1 MKTKISY
8 WTLLVFG
15 IVLNGF
21 QVYKYLTN
29 QLEYSMLELIV
40 LVVGVCFNFA
50 PRKIITIFEN
60 KFINKN
66 E

>member
-1 MKTKISY
+1 MRTKISY

-15 IVLNGF
+15 IILNGF

-29 QLEYSMLELIV
+29 QLEYSMLELVV

-50 PRKIITIFEN
+50 PKKIITIFEN

>member
-1 MKTKISY
+1 MKTKLSY
-8 WTLLVFG
+8 WLMFFFG
-15 IVLNGF
+15 ATLNGF

-40 LVVGVCFNFA
+40 LVVGVAFNFA
-50 PRKIITIFEN
+50 PKKIITIFEN
-60 KFINKN
+60 KFIQKN

>member
-15 IVLNGF
+15 IILNGF

-29 QLEYSMLELIV
+29 QLEYSMLELVV

-50 PRKIITIFEN
+50 PKKIITIFEN
-60 KFINKN
+60 KFIEKK
-66 E
+66 